1 MSTRWSSD
9 SRPTAAEYD
18 ARWARLGASG
28 AELHG
33 EATFV
38 LAYAPRSV
46 LDAGCGTGRVA
57 IELARHGVDVAG
69 VDLDAGF
76 IDEARRKA
84 SGVEWHL
91 GDLATV
97 DLGRSFDLI
106 VLAGNV
112 MIFLSPGTEARVLA
126 NLAGSLSPG
135 GRVVA
140 GFQLGS
146 VQGDARDHSGLS
158 LAGFDAC
165 AESAGLVVLERFAT
179 WDRDPFTGSAYAV
192 SVLGFAASSRQLP
205 HSG

>member
-1 MSTRWSSD
+1 MATRWSSD

-33 EATFV
+33 EAAFV

-84 SGVEWHL
+84 PAIAWQL
-91 GDLATV
+91 GDLAAV
-97 DLGRSFDLI
+97 DLGRTFDLI

-112 MIFLSPGTEARVLA
+112 MIFVAPGTESDVLT
-126 NLAGSLSPG
+126 NLAGHLNPG
-135 GRVVA
+135 GRLVA
-140 GFQLGS
+140 GFQLGDDRLS
-146 VQGDARDHSGLS
+146 LDRFDHCAETAGLS
-158 LAGFDAC
+158 
-165 AESAGLVVLERFAT
+165 VIERFAS
-179 WDRDPFTGSAYAV
+179 WDRDPFAGNDYAV
-192 SVLGFAASSRQLP
+192 SVLMAGAPHPGFS